1 MKRFGIH
8 HLRDLPAGLQTLL
21 LSSFLIPL
29 GSFMVLPFI
38 PIILNRHADMSM
50 SLVGIV
56 LAIASL
62 IQFGGGFIGGF
73 IADHCGLKPTMIGAL
88 IVRTLGFSLLTAAY
102 WQGLFIIPAI
112 MLIAT
117 GAALYLPANKAY
129 IVNAAPQENRALFLS
144 LSNAALNAGMG
155 LGPLIGGLFIMH
167 HARTLF
173 AVVML
178 IFMVLTLVHYRGIP
192 AVQCTAIATK
202 RNKHFSFVDLRILA
216 LPFTF
221 NALSFYCYFFFQNYM
236 GPYVSV
242 LYSPQIY
249 SFILLLNA
257 LLVFLLQPL
266 MSGWIK
272 RTSYGA
278 LLSLSFLLMACGM
291 ALIMNTTLTALFIGT
306 ALITVTEICLFL
318 KNDLEMLDKLP
329 HRPAVAFGFQRLSAG
344 MGAFASGALGG
355 WLFEVTGKN
364 GHQPSFWLFL
374 ALQSTLLAL
383 FSAYYWRIHLH
394 K

>member
-1 MKRFGIH
+1 
-8 HLRDLPAGLQTLL
+8 
-21 LSSFLIPL
+21 
-29 GSFMVLPFI
+29 MVLPFI